1 MAKAN
6 WGVVTKVSNQASKA
20 DHSELLTQEQES
32 NKWDQ
37 IVQAE
42 VAAGSSRDPNDIG
55 PVGYLASYEFIALNI
70 EIMVEMAKQAR
81 SIMEML
87 FKLHSP
93 NKTLFAI
100 GASSFNYNFIES
112 LNTNELYVLND
123 EHLFRGENYF
133 LQAETKAT
141 VIDSLDFFNGTMPSG
156 LDCVCLSAADI
167 FCASNEN
174 LVSQVFSNLNVGG
187 TLIVY
192 DANDGMQMYAEKLQ
206 TYGWQVH
213 KKLLELSGASVYHI
227 PTPTSFTVVVKNS

>member
-6 WGVVTKVSNQASKA
+6 WGVVTKVSNEISKA
-20 DHSELLTQEQES
+20 DHSALLTQEQEN
-32 NKWDQ
+32 NKWGEV
-37 IVQAE
+37 VQAE

-55 PVGYLASYEFIALNI
+55 PVGYLASYEFLSLNV
-70 EIMVEMAKQAR
+70 ELMVEMAKQAR
-81 SIMEML
+81 SVMEML

-100 GASSFNYNFIES
+100 GASSFNYKFIES

-123 EHLFRGENYF
+123 EHLYRGEHYF
-133 LQAETKAT
+133 LEGETKAT
-141 VIDSLDFFNGTMPSG
+141 VLDSLDFFNGTMPSG

-174 LVSQVFSNLNVGG
+174 LLSQVMESLNPGG
-187 TLIVY
+187 MLIVY
-192 DANDGMQMYAEKLQ
+192 DANDGMQMYAKKLE

-213 KKLLELSGASVYHI
+213 KNLLALPGTSIYHI